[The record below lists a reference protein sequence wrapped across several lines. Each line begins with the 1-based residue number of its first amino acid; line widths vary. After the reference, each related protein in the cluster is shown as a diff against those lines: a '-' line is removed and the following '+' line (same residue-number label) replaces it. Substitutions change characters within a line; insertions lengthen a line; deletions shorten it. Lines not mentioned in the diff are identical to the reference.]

1 DMSTELY
8 SATYYDKST
17 GTDSFTMGLKAGT
30 YYVKVANWTGA
41 VGKTYTLRVDRA
53 LARASIS
60 TKAAATYT
68 GKSLKPSIKVKAGG
82 VTLKKNRDYTLSYKN
97 NKKVGVATV
106 TIKGKGQYAGA
117 TRTCTFK
124 IVPKG
129 TAVKSVK
136 AGKKSFTV
144 KWKKQSKQTAGYQIR
159 YSTSKSMKGA
169 KTLTVSGAKKTTAK
183 IKKLKA
189 KKTYYVQVRTYKQVG
204 GKNYCSEWSQKQK
217 VKTQ

>member
-1 DMSTELY
+1 M
-8 SATYYDKST
+8 
-17 GTDSFTMGLKAGT
+17 
-30 YYVKVANWTGA
+30 
-41 VGKTYTLRVDRA
+41 
-53 LARASIS
+53 
-60 TKAAATYT
+60 
-68 GKSLKPSIKVKAGG
+68 
-82 VTLKKNRDYTLSYKN
+82 TLKKNRDYTLSYKN

-144 KWKKQSKQTAGYQIR
+144 KWKKQSKQTSGYQIR
-159 YSTSKSMKGA
+159 YSASKSMKGA

-217 VKTQ
+217 VKTR